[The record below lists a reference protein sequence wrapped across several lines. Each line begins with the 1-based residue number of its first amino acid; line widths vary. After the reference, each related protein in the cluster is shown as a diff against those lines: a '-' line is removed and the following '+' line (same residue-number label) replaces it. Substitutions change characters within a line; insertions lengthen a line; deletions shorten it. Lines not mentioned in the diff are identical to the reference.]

1 MELLRNSKVGTKLN
15 ILINSK
21 VGTKLNILITI
32 SSIACI
38 VLSLIGFWGL
48 ERGKSTSS
56 NMYED
61 NLLPIEW
68 IGIVESNFYHVNMN
82 FMEIMVS
89 KDEKRMNELI
99 REMDGIRQEN
109 DYLLK
114 QFEAKVIS
122 TKEKELYNT
131 FYETFNKLRT
141 QMKKAQELGKSNNEE
156 AYAYYLKE
164 IEPNMQKSIKSIR
177 ELILYNSNN
186 AELLQKENNN
196 SAQNTMIMFVSI
208 SLLAILIIIL
218 IGYIIKLTIRKPLVL
233 LQNDME
239 KVAAGDLTT
248 RTPYKANNELGHI
261 VQSFNS
267 MLDNLQQLIANVKMT
282 TQEVISTTEGVLQDT
297 NRASSISNEV
307 VQTVLEVKTKI
318 EGQVTSI
325 QESSSSMEEITTG
338 VQTVAESSAVVAEVA
353 VTTTERINIG
363 SEVINH
369 SILQMNSV
377 HDVVE
382 ETSKVINKLVTRT
395 QQIDTALAAITN
407 IAEQTNL
414 LALNAAIEAARAGEN
429 GKGFAVVA
437 AEVRDLAEQSKES
450 AKEVNH
456 LIKSIQQDT
465 QDTVNVMRK
474 GQQKAVEGK
483 EAAHKANQTFLS
495 IMRDIDKITSQI
507 QEVSA
512 ATEEM
517 SAGTEE
523 VNASLSLVSETATD
537 VKKETLQTV
546 KSIQSQAVSIEQI
559 SIQSNKMKEKVEEL
573 TELVSKFNITE

>member
-1 MELLRNSKVGTKLN
+1 MELLR
-15 ILINSK
+15 NSK

-109 DYLLK
+109 DHLLK

-131 FYETFNKLRT
+131 FYETFNELRT

-196 SAQNTMIMFVSI
+196 SAQNTMIMFISI

-456 LIKSIQQDT
+456 LIKSIQKDI
-465 QDTVNVMRK
+465 QDTVNVMQK

-483 EAAHKANQTFLS
+483 EAAYKANQTFLS

-546 KSIQSQAVSIEQI
+546 NSIQSQAVSIEQI

-573 TELVSKFNITE
+573 TELVSKFNITEQKG

>member
-1 MELLRNSKVGTKLN
+1 MGLLR
-15 ILINSK
+15 NSK

-109 DYLLK
+109 DHLLK

>member
-15 ILINSK
+15 ILIA
-21 VGTKLNILITI
+21 I

-38 VLSLIGFWGL
+38 VLSLIGFLGL

-82 FMEIMVS
+82 FMEIMLS

-99 REMDGIRQEN
+99 REMDGIRKEN
-109 DYLLK
+109 DHLLK

-131 FYETFNKLRT
+131 FHETFNELRT
-141 QMKKAQELGKSNNEE
+141 QMRKAQELGKSNNEE

-164 IEPNMQKSIKSIR
+164 IEPNMQKSIQSIR
-177 ELILYNSNN
+177 ELISYNSND

-196 SAQNTMIMFVSI
+196 GAQNTMIMFVSI
-208 SLLAILIIIL
+208 SILAILIIL
-218 IGYIIKLTIRKPLVL
+218 FIGYIIKLTIRKPLAL

-297 NRASSISNEV
+297 NRASIISNEV

-353 VTTTERINIG
+353 VTTTEQINIG

-450 AKEVNH
+450 ANEVNH

-465 QDTVNVMRK
+465 QDTVNVMQK

-483 EAAHKANQTFLS
+483 EAAYKANQTFLS
-495 IMRDIDKITSQI
+495 IMKDIDKITGQI

>member
-1 MELLRNSKVGTKLN
+1 MGNVKLELLRNSKVGTKLN
-15 ILINSK
+15 ILIA
-21 VGTKLNILITI
+21 I

-38 VLSLIGFWGL
+38 VLSLIGFLGL

-82 FMEIMVS
+82 FMEIMLS

-99 REMDGIRQEN
+99 REMDGIRKEN
-109 DYLLK
+109 DHLLK

-131 FYETFNKLRT
+131 FHETFNELRT

-164 IEPNMQKSIKSIR
+164 IEPNMQKSIQSIR
-177 ELILYNSNN
+177 ELIIYNSND
-186 AELLQKENNN
+186 AELLQKGNN
-196 SAQNTMIMFVSI
+196 SGAQNTMIMFVSI
-208 SLLAILIIIL
+208 SILAILIIML
-218 IGYIIKLTIRKPLVL
+218 IGYIIKLTIRKTLALVE
-233 LQNDME
+233 NDME

-282 TQEVISTTEGVLQDT
+282 TQEVISSTEGVLQDT
-297 NRASSISNEV
+297 KRVSNISAEV

-318 EGQVTSI
+318 EGQVTSV

-465 QDTVNVMRK
+465 KDTVNVMQK

-495 IMRDIDKITSQI
+495 IMRDIDKITGQI

-523 VNASLSLVSETATD
+523 VNASLSLVSETATE

-573 TELVSKFNITE
+573 TELVSKFNITEQKG

>member
-1 MELLRNSKVGTKLN
+1 MELLRNSK
-15 ILINSK
+15 I
-21 VGTKLNILITI
+21 GTKLNILITI

-82 FMEIMVS
+82 FMEIMLS

-99 REMDGIRQEN
+99 REMDGIRKEN
-109 DYLLK
+109 DHLLK
-114 QFEAKVIS
+114 QFEAKLIS

-131 FYETFNKLRT
+131 FHETFNELRT

-208 SLLAILIIIL
+208 SILAILIIIL
-218 IGYIIKLTIRKPLVL
+218 IGYVIKLTIRKPLAL

-282 TQEVISTTEGVLQDT
+282 TQEVIFTTEGVLQDT

-456 LIKSIQQDT
+456 LIKSIQKDT
-465 QDTVNVMRK
+465 QDTVNVMQK

-483 EAAHKANQTFLS
+483 EAAYKANQTFLS
-495 IMRDIDKITSQI
+495 IMRDIDKITDQI

-537 VKKETLQTV
+537 VKKETFQTV
-546 KSIQSQAVSIEQI
+546 NSIQSQAVSIEQI

-573 TELVSKFNITE
+573 TELVSKFNITEQKE

>member
-1 MELLRNSKVGTKLN
+1 MELLR
-15 ILINSK
+15 NSK

-99 REMDGIRQEN
+99 REMDGIRQE
-109 DYLLK
+109 DDHLLK

-131 FYETFNKLRT
+131 FYETFNELRT

-196 SAQNTMIMFVSI
+196 SAQNTMIMFISI

-456 LIKSIQQDT
+456 LIKSIQKDT
-465 QDTVNVMRK
+465 QDTVNVMQK

-483 EAAHKANQTFLS
+483 EAAYKANQTFLS

-546 KSIQSQAVSIEQI
+546 NSIQSQAVSIEQI

-573 TELVSKFNITE
+573 TELVSKFNITEQKG

>member
-1 MELLRNSKVGTKLN
+1 MELLRNSK
-15 ILINSK
+15 I
-21 VGTKLNILITI
+21 GTKLNILITI

-48 ERGKSTSS
+48 ERGKSTL
-56 NMYED
+56 YED

-82 FMEIMVS
+82 FMEIMLS

-99 REMDGIRQEN
+99 REMDGIRKEN
-109 DYLLK
+109 DHLLK
-114 QFEAKVIS
+114 QFEAKLIS

-131 FYETFNKLRT
+131 FHETFNELRT

-208 SLLAILIIIL
+208 SILAILIIIL
-218 IGYIIKLTIRKPLVL
+218 IGYVIKLTIRKPLAL

-282 TQEVISTTEGVLQDT
+282 TQEVIFTTEGVLQDT

-456 LIKSIQQDT
+456 LIKSIQKDT
-465 QDTVNVMRK
+465 QDTVNVMQK

-483 EAAHKANQTFLS
+483 EAAYKANQTFLS
-495 IMRDIDKITSQI
+495 IMRDIDKITGQI

-546 KSIQSQAVSIEQI
+546 NSIQSQAVSIEQI

-573 TELVSKFNITE
+573 TELVSKFNITEQKE

>member
-15 ILINSK
+15 ILIA
-21 VGTKLNILITI
+21 I

-38 VLSLIGFWGL
+38 VLSLIGFLGL

-82 FMEIMVS
+82 FMEIMLS
-89 KDEKRMNELI
+89 KDEKRMSELI
-99 REMDGIRQEN
+99 REMDGIRKEN
-109 DYLLK
+109 DHLLK

-131 FYETFNKLRT
+131 FHETFNELRT
-141 QMKKAQELGKSNNEE
+141 QMRKAQELGKSNNEE

-164 IEPNMQKSIKSIR
+164 IEPNMQKSIQSIR
-177 ELILYNSNN
+177 ELILYNSND

-196 SAQNTMIMFVSI
+196 GAQNTMIMFVSI
-208 SLLAILIIIL
+208 SILAILIIIF
-218 IGYIIKLTIRKPLVL
+218 IGYIIKSTIRKPLAL
-233 LQNDME
+233 LQKDME

-248 RTPYKANNELGHI
+248 RTSYKANNELGHI

-267 MLDNLQQLIANVKMT
+267 MLDNLQQLIANVKIT

-297 NRASSISNEV
+297 KRASHISNEV

-325 QESSSSMEEITTG
+325 QESSSSMEEITSG

-353 VTTTERINIG
+353 VTTAEQINIG

-465 QDTVNVMRK
+465 QDTVNVMQK

-495 IMRDIDKITSQI
+495 IMRDIDKITGQI

-559 SIQSNKMKEKVEEL
+559 SIQSNKMKEKVGEL

>member
-1 MELLRNSKVGTKLN
+1 MELLR
-15 ILINSK
+15 NSK

-218 IGYIIKLTIRKPLVL
+218 IGYIIKLAIRKPLVL

-546 KSIQSQAVSIEQI
+546 NSIQSQAVSIEQI

-573 TELVSKFNITE
+573 RGLVSKFNITE

>member
-1 MELLRNSKVGTKLN
+1 
-15 ILINSK
+15 
-21 VGTKLNILITI
+21 
-32 SSIACI
+32 IACI

-131 FYETFNKLRT
+131 FYETFNELRT

-196 SAQNTMIMFVSI
+196 SAQNTMIMFISI

-395 QQIDTALAAITN
+395 QRIDTALAAITN

>member
-1 MELLRNSKVGTKLN
+1 MELLR
-15 ILINSK
+15 NSK

-99 REMDGIRQEN
+99 REMDGIRKEN
-109 DYLLK
+109 DHLLK

-131 FYETFNKLRT
+131 FHETFNELRT

-218 IGYIIKLTIRKPLVL
+218 IGYVIKLTIRKPLAL

-248 RTPYKANNELGHI
+248 RTLYKANNELGQI

-267 MLDNLQQLIANVKMT
+267 MLDNLQQLIANVKVT

-325 QESSSSMEEITTG
+325 SESASSMEEITTG

-456 LIKSIQQDT
+456 LIKSIQKDT
-465 QDTVNVMRK
+465 QDTVNVMQK

-483 EAAHKANQTFLS
+483 EAAYKANQTFLS
-495 IMRDIDKITSQI
+495 IMRDIDKITGQI

-546 KSIQSQAVSIEQI
+546 NSIQSQAVSIEQI

-573 TELVSKFNITE
+573 TELVSKFNITEQKE

>member
-1 MELLRNSKVGTKLN
+1 MELLRNSK
-15 ILINSK
+15 I
-21 VGTKLNILITI
+21 GTKLNILITI

-82 FMEIMVS
+82 FMEIMLS

-99 REMDGIRQEN
+99 REMDGIRKEN
-109 DYLLK
+109 DHLLK
-114 QFEAKVIS
+114 QFEAKLIS

-131 FYETFNKLRT
+131 FHETFNELRT

-164 IEPNMQKSIKSIR
+164 IEPNMQKSIR

-208 SLLAILIIIL
+208 SILAILIIIL
-218 IGYIIKLTIRKPLVL
+218 IGYVIKLTIRKPLAL

-282 TQEVISTTEGVLQDT
+282 TQEVIFTTEGVLQDT

-456 LIKSIQQDT
+456 LIKSIQKDT
-465 QDTVNVMRK
+465 QDTVNVMQK

-483 EAAHKANQTFLS
+483 EAAYKANQTFLS
-495 IMRDIDKITSQI
+495 IMRDIDKITGQI

-546 KSIQSQAVSIEQI
+546 NSIQSQAVSIEQI

-573 TELVSKFNITE
+573 TELVSKFNITEQKE

>member
-1 MELLRNSKVGTKLN
+1 MELLR
-15 ILINSK
+15 NSK

-109 DYLLK
+109 DHLLK

-208 SLLAILIIIL
+208 SILAILIIIL
-218 IGYIIKLTIRKPLVL
+218 IGYIIKITIRKPLAL
-233 LQNDME
+233 LQSDME

-456 LIKSIQQDT
+456 LIKSIQKDT
-465 QDTVNVMRK
+465 QDTVNVMQK

-495 IMRDIDKITSQI
+495 IMRDIDKITGQI

-546 KSIQSQAVSIEQI
+546 NSIQSQAVSIEQI

-573 TELVSKFNITE
+573 KELVSKFNITE

>member
-1 MELLRNSKVGTKLN
+1 MELLR
-15 ILINSK
+15 NSK

-546 KSIQSQAVSIEQI
+546 NSIQSQAVSIEQI

-573 TELVSKFNITE
+573 RGLVSKFNITE

>member
-1 MELLRNSKVGTKLN
+1 MELLR
-15 ILINSK
+15 NSK

-99 REMDGIRQEN
+99 TEMDGIRQEN

-546 KSIQSQAVSIEQI
+546 NSIQSQAVSIEQI

-573 TELVSKFNITE
+573 RGLVSKFNITE

>member
-15 ILINSK
+15 ILIA
-21 VGTKLNILITI
+21 I

-38 VLSLIGFWGL
+38 VLSLIGFLGL
-48 ERGKSTSS
+48 ERGKNTSS

-82 FMEIMVS
+82 FMEIMLS

-99 REMDGIRQEN
+99 REMDGIRKEN
-109 DYLLK
+109 DHLLK

-131 FYETFNKLRT
+131 FHETFNELRT

-164 IEPNMQKSIKSIR
+164 IEPNMQKSIQSIR
-177 ELILYNSNN
+177 ELIIYNSND
-186 AELLQKENNN
+186 AELLQKGNN
-196 SAQNTMIMFVSI
+196 SGAQNTMIMFVSI
-208 SLLAILIIIL
+208 SILAILIIML
-218 IGYIIKLTIRKPLVL
+218 IGYIIKLTIRKPLAL

-282 TQEVISTTEGVLQDT
+282 TQEVISSTEGVLQDT
-297 NRASSISNEV
+297 KRASHISAEV

-318 EGQVTSI
+318 EGQVTSV

-353 VTTTERINIG
+353 VTTTEQINIG

-465 QDTVNVMRK
+465 QDTVNVMQK
-474 GQQKAVEGK
+474 GQQKEVEGK
-483 EAAHKANQTFLS
+483 EAAYKANQTFLS
-495 IMRDIDKITSQI
+495 IMKDIDKITGQI

-523 VNASLSLVSETATD
+523 VNASLSLVSETAAD

>member
-1 MELLRNSKVGTKLN
+1 MELLRNSK
-15 ILINSK
+15 I
-21 VGTKLNILITI
+21 GTKLNILITI

-82 FMEIMVS
+82 FMEIMLS

-99 REMDGIRQEN
+99 REMDGIRKEN
-109 DYLLK
+109 DHLLK
-114 QFEAKVIS
+114 QFEAKLIS

-131 FYETFNKLRT
+131 FHETFNELRT

-208 SLLAILIIIL
+208 SILAILIIIL
-218 IGYIIKLTIRKPLVL
+218 IGYVIKLTIRKPLAL

-282 TQEVISTTEGVLQDT
+282 TQEVIFTTEGVLQDT

-456 LIKSIQQDT
+456 LIKSIQKDT
-465 QDTVNVMRK
+465 QDTVNVMQK

-483 EAAHKANQTFLS
+483 EAAYKANQTFLS
-495 IMRDIDKITSQI
+495 IMRDIDKITGQI

-546 KSIQSQAVSIEQI
+546 NSIQSQAESIEQI

-573 TELVSKFNITE
+573 TELVSKFNITEQKE

>member
-1 MELLRNSKVGTKLN
+1 MELLR
-15 ILINSK
+15 NSK

-82 FMEIMVS
+82 FMEIMLS

-109 DYLLK
+109 DHLLK

-122 TKEKELYNT
+122 TKEKELYNM
-131 FYETFNKLRT
+131 FYETFNELRT

-196 SAQNTMIMFVSI
+196 SAQNTMIMFISI

-456 LIKSIQQDT
+456 LIKSIQKDT
-465 QDTVNVMRK
+465 QDTVNVMQK

-483 EAAHKANQTFLS
+483 EAAYKANQTFLS

-546 KSIQSQAVSIEQI
+546 NSIQSQAVSIEQI

-573 TELVSKFNITE
+573 TELVSKFNITEQKG

>member
-1 MELLRNSKVGTKLN
+1 MELLR
-15 ILINSK
+15 NSK

-109 DYLLK
+109 DHLLK

-131 FYETFNKLRT
+131 FYETFNELRT

-196 SAQNTMIMFVSI
+196 SAQNTMIMFISI

-456 LIKSIQQDT
+456 LIKSIQKDT
-465 QDTVNVMRK
+465 KDTVNVMQK

-483 EAAHKANQTFLS
+483 EAAYKANQTFLS

-523 VNASLSLVSETATD
+523 VNASLSPVSETATD

-546 KSIQSQAVSIEQI
+546 NSIQSQAVSIEQI

-573 TELVSKFNITE
+573 TELVSKFNITEQKG

>member
-1 MELLRNSKVGTKLN
+1 MELLR
-15 ILINSK
+15 NSK

-82 FMEIMVS
+82 FMEIMLS

-99 REMDGIRQEN
+99 REMDGIRKEN
-109 DYLLK
+109 DHLLK

-131 FYETFNKLRT
+131 FHETFNELRT

-208 SLLAILIIIL
+208 SILAILIIIL
-218 IGYIIKLTIRKPLVL
+218 IGYIIKITIRKPLAL
-233 LQNDME
+233 LQSDME

-395 QQIDTALAAITN
+395 QKIDTALAAITN

-437 AEVRDLAEQSKES
+437 TEVRDLAEQSKES

-456 LIKSIQQDT
+456 LIKSIQKDT
-465 QDTVNVMRK
+465 QDTVNVMQK

-483 EAAHKANQTFLS
+483 EAAYKANQTFLS
-495 IMRDIDKITSQI
+495 IMRDIDKITGQI

-546 KSIQSQAVSIEQI
+546 NSIQSQAVSIEQI

-573 TELVSKFNITE
+573 TELVSKFNITEQKR

>member
-1 MELLRNSKVGTKLN
+1 MELLRNSK
-15 ILINSK
+15 I
-21 VGTKLNILITI
+21 GTKLNILITI

-82 FMEIMVS
+82 FMEIMLS

-99 REMDGIRQEN
+99 REMDGIRKEN
-109 DYLLK
+109 DHLLK
-114 QFEAKVIS
+114 QFEAKLIS

-131 FYETFNKLRT
+131 FHETFNELRT

-208 SLLAILIIIL
+208 SILAILIIIL
-218 IGYIIKLTIRKPLVL
+218 IGYVIKLTIRKPLAL

-248 RTPYKANNELGHI
+248 RTPYKANNELGYI

-282 TQEVISTTEGVLQDT
+282 TQEVIFTTEGVLQDT

-456 LIKSIQQDT
+456 LIKSIQKDT
-465 QDTVNVMRK
+465 QDTVNVMQK

-483 EAAHKANQTFLS
+483 EAAYKANQTFLS
-495 IMRDIDKITSQI
+495 IMRDIDKITDQI

-546 KSIQSQAVSIEQI
+546 NSIQSQAVSIEQI

-573 TELVSKFNITE
+573 TELVSKFNITEQKE

>member
-1 MELLRNSKVGTKLN
+1 MELLR
-15 ILINSK
+15 NSK

-99 REMDGIRQEN
+99 TEMDGIRQEN

-248 RTPYKANNELGHI
+248 RTPYKENNELGHI

-382 ETSKVINKLVTRT
+382 ETSKVINKLVTHT

>member
-1 MELLRNSKVGTKLN
+1 MELLR
-15 ILINSK
+15 NSK

-131 FYETFNKLRT
+131 FYETFNELRT

-196 SAQNTMIMFVSI
+196 SAQNTMIMFISI

-282 TQEVISTTEGVLQDT
+282 TQEVISITEGVLQDT

-395 QQIDTALAAITN
+395 QRIDTALAAITN

>member
-1 MELLRNSKVGTKLN
+1 MELLR
-15 ILINSK
+15 NSK

-109 DYLLK
+109 DHLLK

-131 FYETFNKLRT
+131 FYETFNELRT

-196 SAQNTMIMFVSI
+196 SAQNTMIMFISI

-546 KSIQSQAVSIEQI
+546 NSIQSQAVSIEQI

>member
-1 MELLRNSKVGTKLN
+1 MELLR
-15 ILINSK
+15 NSK

-186 AELLQKENNN
+186 AELLQKENNH